1 LAFAEGLFLFIN
13 YFSEKEGFLI
23 LRVEY
28 NSNILVI
35 VILTFIYNKKVIQ
48 LNNLSKES

>member
-1 LAFAEGLFLFIN
+1 MYSKTI
-13 YFSEKEGFLI
+13 
-23 LRVEY
+23 
-28 NSNILVI
+28 VI